1 MSIYKYFSDKESLGL
16 VKDIMFKLE
25 RAREFF
31 GAPIIITSGY
41 RDPSKNESVGGVK
54 DSSHTSGKAV
64 DIRCADPEMQK
75 KLCWALGAAGFRR
88 IGVYSKHIHADV
100 DDAKPSPAFWFGGDS
115 K

>member
-1 MSIYKYFSDKESLGL
+1 MSIYKYFSDKETLGL

-41 RDPSKNESVGGVK
+41 RDPSKNEAVGGVK

-88 IGVYSKHIHADV
+88 IGVYDRHVHVDV
-100 DDAKPSPAFWFGGDS
+100 DDSKPSPAYWTGVS